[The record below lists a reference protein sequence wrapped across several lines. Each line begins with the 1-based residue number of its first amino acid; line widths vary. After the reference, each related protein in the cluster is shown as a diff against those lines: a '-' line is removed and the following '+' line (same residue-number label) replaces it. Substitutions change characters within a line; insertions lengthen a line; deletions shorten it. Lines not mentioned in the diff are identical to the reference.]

1 MRILLLNPPT
11 QDNKKF
17 IREGRCTQE
26 QGVWA
31 TLWPPVSLATMGA
44 VLEHDGHDVQIIDCA
59 ASGMT
64 WGELGEK
71 INDLLPAWWSGA
83 PAHRPYTMI

>member
-1 MRILLLNPPT
+1 MRVLLLNPPT

-31 TLWPPVSLATMGA
+31 TLWPPVSLTTIGA
-44 VLEHDGHDVQIIDCA
+44 VLEQNGHEVQIMDCA

-64 WGELGEK
+64 WDALGEEIK
-71 INDLLPAWWSGA
+71 KYYSPACGLE
-83 PAHRPYTMI
+83 HRHSVHRQ